1 MVDPSADP
9 TILIPSSGLSI
20 PQSAFG
26 LYRVPASEEGESI
39 ILDAVKVREREQLS
53 YWYHYYS
60 FPFLCSNISSTIRSV
75 VSIKQCI

>member
-39 ILDAVKVREREQLS
+39 ILDAVKVRERAAVLLVPLLLI
-53 YWYHYYS
+53 S
-60 FPFLCSNISSTIRSV
+60 FPLF
-75 VSIKQCI
+75 